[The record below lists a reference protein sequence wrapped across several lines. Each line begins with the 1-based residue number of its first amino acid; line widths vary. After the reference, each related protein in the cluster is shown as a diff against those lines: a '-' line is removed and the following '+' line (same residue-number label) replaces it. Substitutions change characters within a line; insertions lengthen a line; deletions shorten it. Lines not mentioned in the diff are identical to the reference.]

1 MKNLKM
7 MRRGFSLEYRTPL
20 FIWFGII
27 AGLLWSLD
35 YWKVFL
41 RAQLYFPQQDHTV
54 SQLKRLLRIILFLI
68 GVVGWGYLSYSLT
81 QPRLPQK
88 FSPSNIAV
96 NDIILCIDVSRSMLA
111 EDIKPNR
118 LEAAKDRIRE
128 FAKLRP
134 TDRISVVIFSE
145 KVFTLLPL
153 TTDPSLLDKVLAEI
167 SIGFLGSGTNIG
179 DGLALSVAR
188 AVNSETK
195 NKVIVLLTDGVA
207 NVGTLTPLQAAEE
220 AKKYGIKVYTI
231 GLGTD
236 EDAKIPV
243 GNGIFGTQYQ
253 LIPGGSI
260 DYKTLKEIS
269 DLTGGK
275 FYPAKSDQA
284 LKDIL
289 GDIQKLEK
297 TEIKVNQQ
305 VVYDERYY
313 HYLLIGVL
321 LIFGVEFSRRLLM
334 KDVT

>member
-1 MKNLKM
+1 MEFK
-7 MRRGFSLEYRTPL
+7 SPL
-20 FIWFGII
+20 LLWLGVI
-27 AGLLWSLD
+27 AGIFWTLD

-41 RAQLYFPQQDHTV
+41 RSPLFFPQQKTG
-54 SQLKRLLRIILFLI
+54 SFWLRRTIRGLLFVAGII
-68 GVVGWGYLSYSLT
+68 GWGYLSYSMM
-81 QPRLPQK
+81 QPRKAQK
-88 FSPSNIAV
+88 FSPSNIEV

-118 LEAAKDRIRE
+118 LEVAKERIRE
-128 FAKLRP
+128 FAKMRP

-153 TTDPSLLDKVLAEI
+153 TTDPALVDQVLSEI
-167 SIGFLGSGTNIG
+167 SIGYLGSGTNIG

-188 AVNSETK
+188 AVNSDTK

-207 NVGTLTPLQAAEE
+207 NVGTLTPMQAAEE

-260 DYKTLKEIS
+260 DYKTLKEMS

-275 FYPAKSDQA
+275 FYPAKSDGA
-284 LKDIL
+284 LKEIL
-289 GDIQKLEK
+289 DDIQKLEK
-297 TEIKVNQQ
+297 TEIKVNHKI
-305 VVYDERYY
+305 VYDEQYY
-313 HYLLIGVL
+313 SYLLIGVA
-321 LIFGVEFSRRLLM
+321 LIFLVEFLRRLLLR
-334 KDVT
+334 DVA

>member
-1 MKNLKM
+1 MEFK
-7 MRRGFSLEYRTPL
+7 SPY
-20 FIWFGII
+20 
-27 AGLLWSLD
+27 LLWVGVIAALVWALD
-35 YWKVFL
+35 YWKVFQ
-41 RAQLYFPQQDHTV
+41 RAQIYFPV
-54 SQLKRLLRIILFLI
+54 SQRQVSWLKRSLHILLFVCGLI
-68 GVVGWGYLSYSLT
+68 AWGNLSYSMM
-81 QPRLPQK
+81 QPRKPQK
-88 FSPSNIAV
+88 FSPSNIEV

-118 LEAAKDRIRE
+118 LEVAKERIRE
-128 FAKLRP
+128 FARMRP
-134 TDRISVVIFSE
+134 TDRISIVIFSE

-153 TTDPSLLDKVLAEI
+153 TTDPSLVDQVLSEI
-167 SIGFLGSGTNIG
+167 SIGYLGSGTNIG

-260 DYKTLKEIS
+260 DYKVLKQIA
-269 DLTGGK
+269 DMTGGK
-275 FYPAKSDQA
+275 FYPAKSEMA
-284 LKDIL
+284 LKEIL
-289 GDIQKLEK
+289 DDIQNLEK
-297 TEIKVNQQ
+297 TEIKVNHQI
-305 VVYDERYY
+305 VYDEQYY
-313 HYLLIGVL
+313 SYLLIGVL
-321 LIFGVEFSRRLLM
+321 LLFGVEVLRRLLL
-334 KDVT
+334 KEVV